1 MHLPK
6 GTMMEPDWVPSYNPW
21 EQRLCTSP
29 DADFFLGLKTGKTLH
44 PDIIVT
50 ATGLRLCFAGAV
62 AMSVD
67 VKVDSSS
74 KYIWKGMMVQD
85 LPNMAFPSGYLHSS
99 WTLGT
104 DATAVMACR
113 LIKHMQAQNIS
124 APVPRLSLGGKEDM
138 EDNSCQMSS
147 TYMRHGKSAVPEGG
161 GVVGGRGGRGII
173 CGRRLLRRG
182 GGI

>member
-1 MHLPK
+1 MLALTKMHLPK

-29 DADFFLGLKTGKTLH
+29 DADFFLGLKTGKSDVVLM
-44 PDIIVT
+44 PSPSR
-50 ATGLRLCFAGAV
+50 TGGPCTPI
-62 AMSVD
+62 
-67 VKVDSSS
+67 SSS
-74 KYIWKGMMVQD
+74 QPPVSASASPERSPWMMVQD

-161 GVVGGRGGRGII
+161 GVCMRA
-173 CGRRLLRRG
+173 
-182 GGI
+182 